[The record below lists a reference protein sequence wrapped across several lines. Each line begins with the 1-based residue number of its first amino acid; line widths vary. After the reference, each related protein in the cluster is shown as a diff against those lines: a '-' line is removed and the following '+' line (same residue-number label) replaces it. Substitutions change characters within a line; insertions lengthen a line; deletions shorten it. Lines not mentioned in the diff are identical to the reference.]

1 MPAPTFRPWRVLFSS
16 PWLSLTPFP
25 IAPSLP
31 LDAQTVG
38 TWAFKV
44 GSNTHDDSLTCGHK
58 LPDSV
63 MTMVD
68 QKVRPSPVL
77 LLCLW
82 LSAEEA
88 RVPLPHTQGWGV
100 WGEEGVPQR

>member
-1 MPAPTFRPWRVLFSS
+1 MPAPTFRPWRVISS
-16 PWLSLTPFP
+16 PRLSLTPFP

-82 LSAEEA
+82 LIAEA

-100 WGEEGVPQR
+100 WGYEGVPQR